1 MAKRRKMA
9 LGADNMPDDV
19 YEILNEKSNSR
30 QLTSYVVE
38 LVQNEQRYEQLMQ
51 KLESVEKRLNLLD
64 TVENKLDQ
72 LLSNRF
78 VTTPNQTDLKGEEPA
93 LKEGKII
100 DAKEVIGGIAKED
113 NEEVDF

>member
-1 MAKRRKMA
+1 MA
-9 LGADNMPDDV
+9 LGAENMPDDV

-51 KLESVEKRLNLLD
+51 KLDSVEKRLNLLD
-64 TVENKLDQ
+64 KVENKLDL
-72 LLSNRF
+72 LLSNGF
-78 VTTPNQTDLKGEEPA
+78 TTTQKPTDFKDEEPV

-100 DAKEVIGGIAKED
+100 NAKEVIGEIAKED

>member
-9 LGADNMPDDV
+9 LGAENMPDDV
-19 YEILNEKSNSR
+19 YEILNEKSSSR
-30 QLTSYVVE
+30 QLTSYVVD

-51 KLESVEKRLNLLD
+51 KLESVEKRLNLLN

-72 LLSNRF
+72 LLSNGF
-78 VTTPNQTDLKGEEPA
+78 VTIQKQTDFKGEEPD

-100 DAKEVIGGIAKED
+100 NAKAVVGGIAKED
-113 NEEVDF
+113 NAEVDF

>member
-9 LGADNMPDDV
+9 LGAENMPDDV

-51 KLESVEKRLNLLD
+51 KLDSVEKRLNLLD
-64 TVENKLDQ
+64 KVENKLDL
-72 LLSNRF
+72 LLSNGF
-78 VTTPNQTDLKGEEPA
+78 ITTQKPTDLKDEEPV

-100 DAKEVIGGIAKED
+100 NATEVIGGIAEED

>member
-9 LGADNMPDDV
+9 LGAENMPDDV
-19 YEILNEKSNSR
+19 YEILNEKSSSR
-30 QLTSYVVE
+30 QLTSYVVD

-51 KLESVEKRLNLLD
+51 KLESVEKRLNLLN

-72 LLSNRF
+72 LLSNGF
-78 VTTPNQTDLKGEEPA
+78 VTIQKQPDFKGEEPD

-100 DAKEVIGGIAKED
+100 NATEVIGGIAKED
-113 NEEVDF
+113 SEEADF

>member
-9 LGADNMPDDV
+9 LGAENMPDDV
-19 YEILNEKSNSR
+19 YNILNEKSNSR

-51 KLESVEKRLNLLD
+51 KLDSVEKRLNLLD
-64 TVENKLDQ
+64 KVENKLDL
-72 LLSNRF
+72 LLSNGF
-78 VTTPNQTDLKGEEPA
+78 ITTQKLTDLKDEESV

-100 DAKEVIGGIAKED
+100 NAKEVIGGIAKED

>member
-9 LGADNMPDDV
+9 LGAENMPDDV

-51 KLESVEKRLNLLD
+51 KLESVEERLNLLD

-72 LLSNRF
+72 LLSNGF
-78 VTTPNQTDLKGEEPA
+78 VTTPKQPDLKGEEPD

-100 DAKEVIGGIAKED
+100 NAKEVIGGIAKED
-113 NEEVDF
+113 NEEADF

>member
-9 LGADNMPDDV
+9 LGAENMPDDV
-19 YEILNEKSNSR
+19 YEILNEKSSSR
-30 QLTSYVVE
+30 QLTSYVVD

-51 KLESVEKRLNLLD
+51 KLESVEKRLNLLN

-72 LLSNRF
+72 LLSNGF
-78 VTTPNQTDLKGEEPA
+78 VTIQKQTDFKGEEPD

-100 DAKEVIGGIAKED
+100 NATEVIGGIAKED
-113 NEEVDF
+113 SEEADF